1 MFSEDFIKDFEAY
14 GKDSAMCKHALEQLR
29 KSVELEKSRKKI
41 RDVEKMRKELIEK
54 IHQHEKYQAAVQVLL
69 SMDEKNLSKAT
80 RGELASFA
88 KVLEADK
95 DICKQKLLS
104 IKEEKRPEQHPD
116 ASFVDFISL
125 FF

>member
-1 MFSEDFIKDFEAY
+1 MFSEEFMKDFEAY

-29 KSVELEKSRKKI
+29 KSVEIEKSRKKI
-41 RDVEKMRKELIEK
+41 HDIEKIRKELIDK
-54 IHQHEKYQAAVQVLL
+54 IHQHEKHLSAIHVLL
-69 SMDEKNLSKAT
+69 TMDEKNLSKST
-80 RGELASFA
+80 RSELASFA

-104 IKEEKRPEQHPD
+104 LKEEKKPEYLHD
-116 ASFVDFISL
+116 ATLADFISL